1 MAISDRT
8 RKILWA
14 RAGNRCAIC
23 RQPLVL
29 ALNETPA
36 AVLIGE
42 ECHIVARSLNGPRGS
57 DLLADPDNYQNLIL
71 LCPNDHARVD
81 SEPSLFTSN
90 ALVKKRAEHEA
101 WVSATLSY
109 ERPKQLRVLRAPD
122 EALSTLSLVT
132 TGGEL
137 FSLTGQCMAAEY
149 GNDELLTSEE
159 VDLVGGFF
167 QDLKDWTDILNDIE
181 ISDRL
186 KAEFGLAE
194 SITTLAESGF
204 VVYAC
209 RLNRTLQE
217 GEEHSPWPVAIVHVL
232 RIAGHPELFKKPGVG
247 HSPS

>member
-29 ALNETPA
+29 AVNETPG

-42 ECHIVARSLNGPRGS
+42 ECHIVARSVNGPRGN
-57 DLLADPDNYQNLIL
+57 DLLADPDDYQNLIL
-71 LCPNDHARVD
+71 LCPSDHARVD

-90 ALVKKRAEHEA
+90 ALVKKRTEHEA
-101 WVSATLSY
+101 WVSARLSY
-109 ERPKQLRVLRAPD
+109 EGPKQLRVLRAPD

-132 TGGEL
+132 TGAEL

-159 VDLVGGFF
+159 VDLVGSFF
-167 QDLKDWTDILNDIE
+167 QDHQDWTDILNEIE
-181 ISDRL
+181 ISHRL
-186 KAEFGLAE
+186 KAEFGLTE

-209 RLNRTLQE
+209 RLKRTLQE
-217 GEEHSPWPVAIVHVL
+217 GEERFPWPVAIVHVL

-247 HSPS
+247 HSAS